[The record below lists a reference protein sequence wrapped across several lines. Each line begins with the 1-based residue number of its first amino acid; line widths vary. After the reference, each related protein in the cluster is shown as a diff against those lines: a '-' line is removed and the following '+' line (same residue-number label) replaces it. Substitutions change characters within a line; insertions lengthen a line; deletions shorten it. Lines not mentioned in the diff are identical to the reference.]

1 MVGDVGGDGEDAL
14 LGLVKDVGTREFLL
28 QVGGLFVGEV
38 FAGLAEEIV
47 DGAFA
52 HRLWRETSF
61 VEQRHNGLVVDG
73 LLDGINGFDDAT
85 ESQGGV
91 LVFLHQRRAGEGDF
105 ASIG

>member
-1 MVGDVGGDGEDAL
+1 MVGNVGGDGEDAL

-52 HRLWRETSF
+52 HCLRREASF
-61 VEQRHNGLVVDG
+61 VEQRHNGLVVNS
-73 LLDGINGFDDAT
+73 LLDGIDGFDDAAKG
-85 ESQGGV
+85 QGCV
-91 LVFLHQRRAGEGDF
+91 FVFLHQRRTGKGNL
-105 ASIG
+105 ASVG